1 MPFHVYVSN
10 AGSDFLSHFLMDEE
24 NGLLQAQADIPM
36 GGPPGALATNRDGSR
51 LFACLRSQ
59 GEYVSFDLDSRTG
72 ALSRIDATSVSEG
85 APYLATDN
93 TDRFLLATYYG
104 AGGVSVHAIGADGR
118 LSPEPLQW
126 IETDGHAHSIQTDR
140 SNRFAYVPH
149 TMPANAIFQ
158 FRFDEA
164 TGALTPNDPP
174 KVQPET
180 GEGPRHFVFHPSLDV
195 LYSINEDGCTVSAHH
210 FDAESGRLSSF
221 QVLSTLPHGAPAEGE
236 STAEI
241 AITPDGRHLYGSNR
255 GHDSLA
261 LFEVAA
267 DGRLTARGHTPTEA
281 TPRFFDLDPTG
292 RYLYSAGQTSGKVA
306 VFRID
311 AGGGALERIQ
321 TCDVGESPLW
331 IQFVEQDRS

>member
-1 MPFHVYVSN
+1 MPYHVYVSN
-10 AGSDFLSHFLMDEE
+10 AGSDFLSHFLMDEDS
-24 NGLLQAQADIPM
+24 GTLQPQPDIAL
-36 GGPPGALATNRDGSR
+36 GGSPGALAANRDGSR
-51 LFACLRSQ
+51 LFACMRSLGQ
-59 GEYVSFDLDSRTG
+59 YVSYDLDRRTG
-72 ALSRIDATSVSEG
+72 ALSKIGATAVSEG

-104 AGGVSVHAIGADGR
+104 AGGVSVHGIGADGR

-126 IETDGHAHSIQTDR
+126 IETDTHAHSIQTDR

-158 FRFDEA
+158 FRFDEE

-210 FDAESGRLSSF
+210 FDPASGRLSSF
-221 QVLSTLPHGAPAEGE
+221 QVLSTLPHGAPAKGD

-261 LFEVAA
+261 LFEVAG
-267 DGRLTARGHTPTEA
+267 DGRLTPKGHTPTEP

-292 RYLYSAGQTSGKVA
+292 RYLYSAGQNSGKVA

-311 AGGGALERIQ
+311 AGSGALERIQ

-331 IQFVEQDRS
+331 IQFVEQARP